1 MGWEMRG
8 GGGPY
13 YFRCRWVDGR
23 PACQYVG
30 KGPAARL
37 AADAD
42 RVERLERQAATAA
55 WGAEFAGA
63 EAANDSVAALAGECG
78 LLARAHLVVGGN
90 YRHGGEWRRRHGGD
104 R

>member
-42 RVERLERQAATAA
+42 QVERLERQAATAA
-55 WGAEFAGA
+55 WQATSTAAERASRPAFELHGGC
-63 EAANDSVAALAGECG
+63 E
-78 LLARAHLVVGGN
+78 LLARAHLLAAG
-90 YRHGGEWRRRHGGD
+90 YHRHEAEWRRRHGGD